1 MISLIV
7 AMDRNRL
14 IGRDNGLPWHL
25 PADLRHFKSIT
36 LGKPVVMGRKTYE
49 SIGKPLPERHNIVV
63 TRTADFAAPG
73 CTVVGSP
80 DAAVAAAGAAAEIMV
95 IGGAQLYADFL
106 PRAQRIYLTR
116 VDADF
121 EGDAWF
127 PELRASEWHEVA
139 RSEGV
144 VDERNV
150 HPHAFIVL
158 ERVPA

>member
-14 IGRDNGLPWHL
+14 IGCDNRLPWHL
-25 PADLRHFKSIT
+25 PADLKHFKAVT

-63 TRTADFAAPG
+63 SRNPHFEAPG
-73 CTVVGSP
+73 C
-80 DAAVAAAGAAAEIMV
+80 AVARSVAEALRIAGDAAEIVV

-106 PRAQRIYLTR
+106 PRAQRIYLTH
-116 VDADF
+116 VNAAFD
-121 EGDAWF
+121 GDAWF
-127 PELRASEWHEVA
+127 PALPADEWREV
-139 RSEGV
+139 SLTEGT

-150 HPHAFIVL
+150 HPHSFQVL
-158 ERVPA
+158 ERVAP